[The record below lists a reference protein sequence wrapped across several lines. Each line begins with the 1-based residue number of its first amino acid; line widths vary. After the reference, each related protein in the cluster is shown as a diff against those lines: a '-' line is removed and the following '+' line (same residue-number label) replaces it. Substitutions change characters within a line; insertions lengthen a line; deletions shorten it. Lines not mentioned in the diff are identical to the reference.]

1 MIDGVTVPGFA
12 DGVLLLG
19 FTDGEIVSKH
29 VGFVVGLE
37 LVGLEEGALDGIG
50 LEIDVGLIDGA
61 PVTGSAKGLGLI
73 DGFDEGIEFIIG
85 DAVGTNWILCTIT
98 DKRMLLMS
106 FLFTFSPNPRN
117 SEFSANTS

>member
-1 MIDGVTVPGFA
+1 MIDGVTVSGLA
-12 DGVLLLG
+12 EGVLLLG

-37 LVGLEEGALDGIG
+37 LVGLEEGALDGIR
-50 LEIDVGLIDGA
+50 LESDVGLIDGA
-61 PVTGSAKGLGLI
+61 PVTTGSAEGLPLLGLI

-85 DAVGTNWILCTIT
+85 DAVGTNWILSTIT

-106 FLFTFSPNPRN
+106 FLLTF
-117 SEFSANTS
+117 